1 MFPLIWLAQRKI
13 CQIIIFVKT
22 DSSNSSAES
31 DAENSDSEEIRQN
44 NLLAAAASQVR
55 HSVDSLPKAVDALPK
70 DPVRDARKYNQRYNL
85 LMERISA
92 INQVLDTSITQTFV
106 WRTLSVTA

>member
-1 MFPLIWLAQRKI
+1 MLLDIHLI
-13 CQIIIFVKT
+13 CYHNIFVKT

-44 NLLAAAASQVR
+44 NLLAAANSASQAR
-55 HSVDSLPKAVDALPK
+55 HSVDSLPKAVDSLPK
-70 DPVRDARKYNQRYNL
+70 DPIRDARKYNQRYNL

-92 INQVLDTSITQTFV
+92 INQVQVDTSVTQK
-106 WRTLSVTA
+106 